1 MANAV
6 SAAQPLCLPGQRI
19 SLWGGGWGL
28 KCSPGRK
35 DLGASTQKF
44 RDTSYRNNLPGAG
57 LNSFFLT
64 NVFSSSIEFSCG
76 QEKEVLIWG
85 IIVVD
90 ELNSQLTKPLTPR
103 TPLESLFLR
112 SAEGCLRF
120 VFPCRLVPAPRAGT
134 SSLPCTRFGG
144 HRGCR
149 GKASSSSPVPGT
161 PVLLPSARPDRRRRH
176 V

>member
-112 SAEGCLRF
+112 SAEGCVMGLSEERG
-120 VFPCRLVPAPRAGT
+120 AGLSWQLT
-134 SSLPCTRFGG
+134 GG
-144 HRGCR
+144 SW
-149 GKASSSSPVPGT
+149 AAV
-161 PVLLPSARPDRRRRH
+161 D
-176 V
+176 